1 MIRHLISSLPLIA
14 NLAYAGFHLLLSI
27 LNHTAWFAIFAVYY
41 FILATM
47 RLILRPQTDRLGEW
61 RRTRTCAAVLF
72 LLHFVL
78 TAAVLMILFVG
89 RSFHYPGL
97 LIYCMATYSF
107 AMATRAI
114 ISFVRDQKF
123 KSPRATTAKII
134 ALAEA
139 LISMLPLETAMFSAF
154 GAEMPLHRKQIFIAA
169 TGAGLSLILLV
180 LSIYMICRSNQEIKK
195 EKQRHEA

>member
-1 MIRHLISSLPLIA
+1 M
-14 NLAYAGFHLLLSI
+14 
-27 LNHTAWFAIFAVYY
+27 
-41 FILATM
+41 
-47 RLILRPQTDRLGEW
+47 
-61 RRTRTCAAVLF
+61 LF

-89 RSFHYPGL
+89 RSFHYQGL

-195 EKQRHEA
+195 EKQLHEA